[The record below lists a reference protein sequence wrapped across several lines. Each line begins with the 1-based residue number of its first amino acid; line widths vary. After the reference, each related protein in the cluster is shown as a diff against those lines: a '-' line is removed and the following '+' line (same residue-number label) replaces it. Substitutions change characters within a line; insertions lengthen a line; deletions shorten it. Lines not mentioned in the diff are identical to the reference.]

1 MTLFFSLLAAVALT
15 GCSVAEQDAA
25 DVGENFRRGIK
36 GEGRI
41 VPNDPTSDAF
51 GADYQ
56 WSGSL
61 PDLKPNSHLVDGPRM
76 ANEVSLTDRLLLS
89 W

>member
-41 VPNDPTSDAF
+41 VPNDATSDAF

-56 WSGSL
+56 
-61 PDLKPNSHLVDGPRM
+61 
-76 ANEVSLTDRLLLS
+76 
-89 W
+89 